1 MNFKKCLRCGCFFSS
16 VDDICPNCTPKD
28 NFEMSK
34 LKSFLSNQI
43 EEASISDISRGT
55 GIEESN
61 INRFMNNKDFIKTV
75 KKEKN
80 NININL

>member
-34 LKSFLSNQI
+34 LKNFLSNQI
-43 EEASISDISRGT
+43 EEA
-55 GIEESN
+55 N
-61 INRFMNNKDFIKTV
+61 INRFMSNKDFIKTV